1 MHHNQYVI
9 LRWDYFVYHFQGCH
23 DRPWLVI
30 CILYIWSWWYIYII
44 IGIIYMRFAF
54 GPKAQLEPSTN
65 STLWDL
71 CWNQS
76 TVFPSYKSVFLCN
89 SSWVDSEASSL
100 RFTKRTQWGYGF
112 AHKWFLTCATMHIIF
127 MSEMVLSHPS
137 SMVESCSSSLWLMHG
152 QIVSRENSTGLRQ
165 QIESKNYQAIS
176 QYASE
181 RSWRT
186 VKDSRVDH

>member
-1 MHHNQYVI
+1 
-9 LRWDYFVYHFQGCH
+9 
-23 DRPWLVI
+23 
-30 CILYIWSWWYIYII
+30 
-44 IGIIYMRFAF
+44 MRFAF

-71 CWNQS
+71 CWSQS

-152 QIVSRENSTGLRQ
+152 QIVSRENSTGLGH
-165 QIESKNYQAIS
+165 INILLDLSF
-176 QYASE
+176 
-181 RSWRT
+181 T
-186 VKDSRVDH
+186 KDYRMLLCMIDMIKKILGLWNTNLFFLLLIWGVLDL